1 MATIKK
7 KIPTV
12 YCRLTSLLAVMKRT
26 VMHDRNL
33 HVGFIIFTLLYTGA
47 LVQLTKAILSVENY
61 QANFQ
66 RLY

>member
-1 MATIKK
+1 M
-7 KIPTV
+7 
-12 YCRLTSLLAVMKRT
+12 YCRLVSLLAVMKRT

-33 HVGFIIFTLLYTGA
+33 HVGLIIFTLLYTGA

-66 RLY
+66 KLY